1 MAFKDE
7 FKKYRELRDLTQ
19 EDIADAIGIS
29 RQSVSKWENG
39 NSEPDIETIKQL
51 ALMFDCSTD
60 QLLGFV
66 SNETHVARVKT
77 ARYKKFIKISLIS
90 IGVMLLIIGILLLC
104 HFLQPGI
111 SGNLTPTQK
120 GFIFGPYFHMSDF
133 NNRAMIMGHE
143 AGYEWGTQDCFNYGS
158 SLITANYHLVG
169 ETYYYNNYP
178 IPTYGFLIT
187 AIVFGSLTVI
197 FAIVLVIL
205 VIRRKVRSKRAIKHQ
220 CIY

>member
-7 FKKYRELRDLTQ
+7 FKKYRELRELTQ

-51 ALMFDCSTD
+51 ALIFDCSTD

-66 SNETHVARVKT
+66 SNETHVARVKN
-77 ARYKKFIKISLIS
+77 ARFKKFLMISLFT
-90 IGVMLLIIGILLLC
+90 IGVMILIIGALLII
-104 HFLQPGI
+104 HFAQPGI
-111 SGNLTPTQK
+111 NGNLTPSQK

-133 NNRAMIMGHE
+133 QNRAMIMGHE

-158 SLITANYHLVG
+158 AQIVANYHLVG

-197 FAIVLVIL
+197 FDIVLLII
-205 VIRRKVRSKRAIKHQ
+205 VIRRKVRSKKAIKQ
-220 CIY
+220 Q

>member
-7 FKKYRELRDLTQ
+7 FKKYRELRELTQ

-51 ALMFDCSTD
+51 ALIFDCSTD

-66 SNETHVARVKT
+66 SNETHVARVKN
-77 ARYKKFIKISLIS
+77 ARFKKFLMISLFT
-90 IGVMLLIIGILLLC
+90 IGVMILIIGALLII
-104 HFLQPGI
+104 HFAQPGI
-111 SGNLTPTQK
+111 NGNLTPSQK

-133 NNRAMIMGHE
+133 QNRAMIMGHE

-158 SLITANYHLVG
+158 AQIVANYHLVG

-197 FAIVLVIL
+197 FAIVLLII
-205 VIRRKVRSKRAIKHQ
+205 VIRRKVRSKKAIKQ
-220 CIY
+220 Q

>member
-7 FKKYRELRDLTQ
+7 FKKYRELRELTQ

-51 ALMFDCSTD
+51 ALIFDCSTD

-66 SNETHVARVKT
+66 SNETHVARVKS
-77 ARYKKFIKISLIS
+77 ARFKKFLMISLFT
-90 IGVMLLIIGILLLC
+90 IGVMILIIGALLII
-104 HFLQPGI
+104 HFAQPGI
-111 SGNLTPTQK
+111 NGNLTPSQK

-133 NNRAMIMGHE
+133 QNRAMIMGHE

-158 SLITANYHLVG
+158 AQIVANYHLVG

-197 FAIVLVIL
+197 FAIVLLII
-205 VIRRKVRSKRAIKHQ
+205 VIRRKVRSKKAIKQ
-220 CIY
+220 Q

>member
-7 FKKYRELRDLTQ
+7 FKKYRELRELTQ

-51 ALMFDCSTD
+51 ALIFDCSTD

-66 SNETHVARVKT
+66 SNETHVARVKN
-77 ARYKKFIKISLIS
+77 ARFKKFLWISLFS
-90 IGVMLLIIGILLLC
+90 IGVMLLLIGALLLL

-111 SGNLTPTQK
+111 NGNLNPSQK
-120 GFIFGPYFHMSDF
+120 GFESVGPYFLESELNHYSLVV
-133 NNRAMIMGHE
+133 GKE
-143 AGYEWGTQDCFNYGS
+143 AGITDDSQAMLFGTSKLTSMYTLHGDY
-158 SLITANYHLVG
+158 
-169 ETYYYNNYP
+169 YYYNNYP
-178 IPTYGFLIT
+178 LPSYGFLIT

-197 FAIVLVIL
+197 FAIVLLII
-205 VIRRKVRSKRAIKHQ
+205 VIRRKVRAKKAIKQ
-220 CIY
+220 Q

>member
-7 FKKYRELRDLTQ
+7 FKKYRELRELTQ

-51 ALMFDCSTD
+51 ALIFDCSTD

-66 SNETHVARVKT
+66 SNETHVARVKN
-77 ARYKKFIKISLIS
+77 ARFKKFLMISLFT
-90 IGVMLLIIGILLLC
+90 IGAMILIIGALLII
-104 HFLQPGI
+104 HYAQPGI
-111 SGNLTPTQK
+111 NGNLTPSQK
-120 GFIFGPYFHMSDF
+120 GFIFGPYFHMRDF
-133 NNRAMIMGHE
+133 QNRAMIMGHE

-158 SLITANYHLVG
+158 AQINANYHLVG

-197 FAIVLVIL
+197 FAIVLLII
-205 VIRRKVRSKRAIKHQ
+205 VIRRKVRSKRAIKQ
-220 CIY
+220 

>member
-7 FKKYRELRDLTQ
+7 FKKYRELRELTQ

-51 ALMFDCSTD
+51 ALIFDCSTD

-66 SNETHVARVKT
+66 SNETHVARVKN
-77 ARYKKFIKISLIS
+77 ARFKKFLMISLFT
-90 IGVMLLIIGILLLC
+90 IGVVILIIGASLII
-104 HFLQPGI
+104 HFAQPGI
-111 SGNLTPTQK
+111 NGNLTPSQK

-133 NNRAMIMGHE
+133 QNRAMIMGHE

-158 SLITANYHLVG
+158 AQINANYHLVG

-197 FAIVLVIL
+197 FAIVLLII
-205 VIRRKVRSKRAIKHQ
+205 VIRRKVRSKKAIKQ
-220 CIY
+220 Q

>member
-7 FKKYRELRDLTQ
+7 FKKYRELRELTQ

-51 ALMFDCSTD
+51 ALIFDCSTD

-66 SNETHVARVKT
+66 SNETHVARVKN
-77 ARYKKFIKISLIS
+77 ARFKKFLMISLFT
-90 IGVMLLIIGILLLC
+90 IGVMILIIGALLII
-104 HFLQPGI
+104 HFAQPGI
-111 SGNLTPTQK
+111 NGNLTPSQK
-120 GFIFGPYFHMSDF
+120 GFIFGPYFHQSDF
-133 NNRAMIMGHE
+133 QNRAMIMGHE

-158 SLITANYHLVG
+158 AQINANYHLVG

-197 FAIVLVIL
+197 FAIVLLII
-205 VIRRKVRSKRAIKHQ
+205 VIRRKVRSKRAIKQ
-220 CIY
+220 K

>member
-7 FKKYRELRDLTQ
+7 FKKYRELRELTQ

-66 SNETHVARVKT
+66 SNETHIAKVKT
-77 ARYKKFIKISLIS
+77 ARYKNFLFVSLFS
-90 IGVMLLIIGILLLC
+90 IGVMLLIIGALLLC

-111 SGNLTPTQK
+111 NGNLTEAQK
-120 GFIFGPYFHMSDF
+120 GLYGVGPYFFESDF
-133 NNRAMIMGHE
+133 NHYSLVLGNQAGITDEGQAMLFG
-143 AGYEWGTQDCFNYGS
+143 AS
-158 SLITANYHLVG
+158 KLSANYTHRG
-169 ETYYYNNYP
+169 DYFYYNNYP

-187 AIVFGSLTVI
+187 AIVFGSLTII
-197 FAIVLVIL
+197 FGIVLL
-205 VIRRKVRSKRAIKHQ
+205 VIVIRHHKRPKAVIKQ
-220 CIY
+220 

>member
-7 FKKYRELRDLTQ
+7 FKKYRELRELTQ

-51 ALMFDCSTD
+51 ALIFDCSTD

-66 SNETHVARVKT
+66 SNETHVARVKN
-77 ARYKKFIKISLIS
+77 ARFKKFLMISLFT
-90 IGVMLLIIGILLLC
+90 IGVMILIIGALLII
-104 HFLQPGI
+104 HFAQPGI
-111 SGNLTPTQK
+111 NGNLTPSQK
-120 GFIFGPYFHMSDF
+120 GFIFGPYFPASEL
-133 NNRAMIMGHE
+133 NNRAFILAYQ
-143 AGYEWGTQDCFNYGS
+143 AGYEWGTNEAFLYGS
-158 SLITANYHLVG
+158 NLINANYHLVG
-169 ETYYYNNYP
+169 DYYYYNNYP

-197 FAIVLVIL
+197 FAIVLLII
-205 VIRRKVRSKRAIKHQ
+205 VIRRKVRSKKAIKQ
-220 CIY
+220 Q

>member
-7 FKKYRELRDLTQ
+7 FKKYRELKEFTQ

-51 ALMFDCSTD
+51 ALIFDCSTD

-66 SNETHVARVKT
+66 SNETRVSRAKT
-77 ARYKKFIKISLIS
+77 AQYKKFIKISLIS
-90 IGVMLLIIGILLLC
+90 ICSMVLIIGILLLC

-111 SGNLTPTQK
+111 SGNLTPAQK
-120 GFIFGPYFHMSDF
+120 GFIFGPYFPASEL
-133 NNRAMIMGHE
+133 NNRAFIVAYQ
-143 AGYEWGTQDCFNYGS
+143 AGYEWGTEEAFLYGS
-158 SLITANYHLVG
+158 NLINANYHLVG
-169 ETYYYNNYP
+169 DYYYYNNYP

-187 AIVFGSLTVI
+187 AIVFGSLTII
-197 FAIVLVIL
+197 FGIVLL
-205 VIRRKVRSKRAIKHQ
+205 VIVIKHHKRPKVVIKQ
-220 CIY
+220 

>member
-7 FKKYRELRDLTQ
+7 FKKYRELRELTQ

-51 ALMFDCSTD
+51 ALIFDCSTD

-66 SNETHVARVKT
+66 SNETHVARVKN
-77 ARYKKFIKISLIS
+77 ARFKKFLMISLFT
-90 IGVMLLIIGILLLC
+90 IGVMILIIGALLII
-104 HFLQPGI
+104 HFAQPGI
-111 SGNLTPTQK
+111 NGNLTPSQK
-120 GFIFGPYFHMSDF
+120 GFIFGPYFHQSDF
-133 NNRAMIMGHE
+133 QNRAMIMGHE

-158 SLITANYHLVG
+158 AQIVANYHLVG

-197 FAIVLVIL
+197 FAIVLLII
-205 VIRRKVRSKRAIKHQ
+205 VIRRKVRSKKAIKQ
-220 CIY
+220 Q

>member
-7 FKKYRELRDLTQ
+7 FKKYRELRELTQ

-51 ALMFDCSTD
+51 ALIFDCSTD

-66 SNETHVARVKT
+66 NNETHVARVKN
-77 ARYKKFIKISLIS
+77 ARFKKFLWISLFS
-90 IGVMLLIIGILLLC
+90 IGVMLLLIGAFLLL

-111 SGNLTPTQK
+111 NGNLNPDQK
-120 GFIFGPYFHMSDF
+120 GLESVGPYFLRSDF
-133 NNRAMIMGHE
+133 NHYSLVLGTN
-143 AGYEWGTQDCFNYGS
+143 AGITDDGQAILYGADK
-158 SLITANYHLVG
+158 LNANYTLHG
-169 ETYYYNNYP
+169 DYYYYNNYP
-178 IPTYGFLIT
+178 LPSYGFLIT

-197 FAIVLVIL
+197 FAIVLLII
-205 VIRRKVRSKRAIKHQ
+205 VIRRKKRSKTEIKQ
-220 CIY
+220 

>member
-7 FKKYRELRDLTQ
+7 FKKYRELRELTQ

-90 IGVMLLIIGILLLC
+90 IGAMLLIIGILLLC

-120 GFIFGPYFHMSDF
+120 GFIFGPYFPASEL
-133 NNRAMIMGHE
+133 NNRAFIVAHE
-143 AGYEWGTQDCFNYGS
+143 AGYEWGTQEAFNYGS
-158 SLITANYHLVG
+158 NLITANYHLVG
-169 ETYYYNNYP
+169 DYYYYNNYP

-187 AIVFGSLTVI
+187 AIVFGSLTII
-197 FAIVLVIL
+197 FGIVLL
-205 VIRRKVRSKRAIKHQ
+205 VIVIKHHKRPRAVIKQ
-220 CIY
+220 

>member
-7 FKKYRELRDLTQ
+7 FKKYRELRELTQ

-51 ALMFDCSTD
+51 ALIFDCSTD

-66 SNETHVARVKT
+66 SNETHVARVKN
-77 ARYKKFIKISLIS
+77 ARFKKFLMISLFT
-90 IGVMLLIIGILLLC
+90 IGVMILIIGALLII
-104 HFLQPGI
+104 HFAQPGI
-111 SGNLTPTQK
+111 NGNLTPSQK
-120 GFIFGPYFHMSDF
+120 GFIFGPYFHQSDF
-133 NNRAMIMGHE
+133 QNRAMIMGHE

-158 SLITANYHLVG
+158 AQIVANYHLVG

-197 FAIVLVIL
+197 FAIVLLII
-205 VIRRKVRSKRAIKHQ
+205 VIRRKVRSKRAIKQ
-220 CIY
+220 Q

>member
-7 FKKYRELRDLTQ
+7 FKKYRELRELTQ

-51 ALMFDCSTD
+51 ALIFDCSTD

-66 SNETHVARVKT
+66 SNETHVARVKN
-77 ARYKKFIKISLIS
+77 ARFKKFLMISLFT
-90 IGVMLLIIGILLLC
+90 IGAMILIIGALLII
-104 HFLQPGI
+104 HFAQPGI
-111 SGNLTPTQK
+111 NGNLTPSQK

-158 SLITANYHLVG
+158 AQINANYHLVG

-197 FAIVLVIL
+197 FVIVLLII
-205 VIRRKVRSKRAIKHQ
+205 VIRRKVCSKKAIKQ
-220 CIY
+220 Q

>member
-7 FKKYRELRDLTQ
+7 FKKYRELRELTQ

-51 ALMFDCSTD
+51 ALIFDCSTD

-66 SNETHVARVKT
+66 SNETHVARVKN
-77 ARYKKFIKISLIS
+77 ARFKKFLMISLFT
-90 IGVMLLIIGILLLC
+90 IGAMILIIGALLII
-104 HFLQPGI
+104 HYAQPGI
-111 SGNLTPTQK
+111 NGNLTPSQK

-133 NNRAMIMGHE
+133 QNRAMIMGHE

-158 SLITANYHLVG
+158 AQIVANYHLVG

-197 FAIVLVIL
+197 FAIVLLII
-205 VIRRKVRSKRAIKHQ
+205 VIRRKVRSKKAIKQ
-220 CIY
+220 Q